1 MKTTF
6 FKLAAISLAG
16 LLGVSCTTTYD
27 AQGRAVETITPQGA
41 ALGAAAVGLIG
52 YSIAKNRH
60 KEDKYYDRGYHRNHR
75 QYDRGNHGRYNR
87 GGYCPTGY

>member
-1 MKTTF
+1 MKTTL
-6 FKLAAISLAG
+6 FKIVAVCLAG
-16 LLGVSCTTTYD
+16 LLGASCTTTYD

-60 KEDKYYDRGYHRNHR
+60 KEDKYHDRRSHRNHRNYDRGYHH
-75 QYDRGNHGRYNR
+75 R

>member
-1 MKTTF
+1 MNKSF
-6 FKLAAISLAG
+6 LKFAAVSMAA

-27 AQGRAVETITPQGA
+27 TQGRAVQSVSPQGA

-60 KEDKYYDRGYHRNHR
+60 KQDNHYNHGYGYDCGYDRRYHRRNHHYSR
-75 QYDRGNHGRYNR
+75 
-87 GGYCPTGY
+87 

>member
-1 MKTTF
+1 M
-6 FKLAAISLAG
+6 AA

-27 AQGRAVETITPQGA
+27 TQGRAVQSVSPQGA

-60 KEDKYYDRGYHRNHR
+60 KQDNHYNNGY
-75 QYDRGNHGRYNR
+75 GYNR
-87 GGYCPTGY
+87 GYDHRDQRRGRHYGR